1 VPVAP
6 SSPAA
11 GARVAT
17 SSPPEVLPAQ
27 ARLRRRPEFT
37 AVVRSGR
44 RAGRPT
50 LVLHYLPERPVA
62 RSGGPLDPGA
72 GPRAGFVVGKTVG
85 NSVCRHRVTRQ
96 LRHLVGARLDRLPW
110 AGFHWRVVI
119 ALGITWVLDGLE
131 VTLVGSLAGAIHQ
144 SPSLALTETQIG
156 LTASAYA
163 VGAAMSAPVAGRL
176 LPRFGQKVLVVAY
189 DTSGSMPDT
198 RAGVGDGPRTSSA

>member
-1 VPVAP
+1 MPVAR

-50 LVLHYLPERPVA
+50 LVLHYLPERTAEPLRPVA
-62 RSGGPLDPGA
+62 RAGGPLDPAA
-72 GPRAGFVVGKTVG
+72 GPRAGFVVGRSVG

-96 LRHLVGARLDRLPW
+96 LRHLVRVRLHRLPPTADLVVRARPEAAA
-110 AGFHWRVVI
+110 AGSE
-119 ALGITWVLDGLE
+119 GLRRD
-131 VTLVGSLAGAIHQ
+131 
-144 SPSLALTETQIG
+144 
-156 LTASAYA
+156 LTA
-163 VGAAMSAPVAGRL
+163 AMNRL
-176 LPRFGQKVLVVAY
+176 LGA
-189 DTSGSMPDT
+189 GT
-198 RAGVGDGPRTSSA
+198 RSS